1 MTKYLAQSVLHL
13 GGQSDQSKPELDALT
28 AQKGE
33 PKYA

>member
-1 MTKYLAQSVLHL
+1 MSKYLAQSVLHP
-13 GGQSDQSKPELDALT
+13 GGQGDQSKPALDALT